1 MMMDSMPL
9 NAVAASFVA
18 FVAMVCDVRTR
29 RIPNVLTLSAA
40 GLALGFH
47 LVTGGPSAAGWS
59 LAGWIVGVLLFLP
72 MFALRGMGGGDVKL
86 LAAVGAW
93 LGPTQVALAAL
104 ATSVAG
110 GVIAIIVALGY
121 GYLREALSNLYLLL
135 MHWRVVGVRPLEQ
148 VTLRGTKGPR
158 LAYAIPIA
166 IGTVVTIW
174 RA

>member
-1 MMMDSMPL
+1 MTV
-9 NAVAASFVA
+9 NIFVGTLLA
-18 FVAMVCDVRTR
+18 LACISDLRTR
-29 RIPNVLTLSAA
+29 RIPNVLTFSAA
-40 GLALGFH
+40 ALALLFH
-47 LVTGGPSAAGWS
+47 LVTGGFPALGWS
-59 LAGWIVGVLLFLP
+59 VAGWIVGALLFLP
-72 MFALRGMGGGDVKL
+72 IFALRGMGGGDVKL

-93 LGPTQVALAAL
+93 LGPTQVAIVAL

-110 GVIAIIVALGY
+110 GAIAIVVALGY
-121 GYLREALSNLYLLL
+121 GYLKQAFSNLYLLL

-148 VTLRGTKGPR
+148 ITLRGTKGPR